1 MRPAY
6 QRETPIRDRMADVE
20 TSASSG
26 WIFCEN
32 TSLVSQPGCMDA
44 SQAERACA
52 CRRSDSACLARAS
65 GFRAAARPIF
75 AALTRR
81 LVAVLTAQLAQWVR
95 LSAIAFPQPRQ
106 RFSSR
111 GATSAVDTEESPF
124 ASRLWVCVKRVG
136 GKLDC
141 VLLRVVDH
149 NCCVTHSATGP
160 TARDHMPA
168 VSDRRMANDAIKR
181 QFPSR
186 CSKNQSRRNG

>member
-6 QRETPIRDRMADVE
+6 QRETPIRDRIADVE
-20 TSASSG
+20 TVASSG
-26 WIFCEN
+26 CIVCEN
-32 TSLVSQPGCMDA
+32 SFPVSQAGWVDA
-44 SQAERACA
+44 SHDARAAA

-65 GFRAAARPIF
+65 GFRAAARPIC

-124 ASRLWVCVKRVG
+124 ASRLWVCVNRVG
-136 GKLDC
+136 GRMLC
-141 VLLRVVDH
+141 VRFCVVDH
-149 NCCVTHSATGP
+149 NCRAIHSATGP
-160 TARDHMPA
+160 IARAHT
-168 VSDRRMANDAIKR
+168 
-181 QFPSR
+181 
-186 CSKNQSRRNG
+186 